1 MVTRKDESMTTPA
14 SQNPRDLAEQLTGHR
29 VKLTL
34 TTGHTREGTI
44 LGCGPSGFQL
54 SNGIGGRMLIYY
66 GEVDAIED
74 LGQP

>member
-1 MVTRKDESMTTPA
+1 MTTTPA
-14 SQNPRDLAEQLTGHR
+14 SQNPQEAVENLISHR

-34 TTGHTREGTI
+34 TTGNTREGTI
-44 LGCGPSGFQL
+44 IGCGPTGFQIT
-54 SNGIGGRMLIYY
+54 SGIGGRMLLHY